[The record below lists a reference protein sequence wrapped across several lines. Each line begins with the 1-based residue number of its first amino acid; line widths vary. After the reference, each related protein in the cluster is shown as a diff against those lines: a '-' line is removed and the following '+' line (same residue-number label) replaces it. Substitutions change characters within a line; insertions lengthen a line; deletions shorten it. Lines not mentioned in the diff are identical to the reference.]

1 MFSDFLKKKK
11 DFCSQPIKT
20 VLPEFTYIVKK
31 KKNIIL
37 FRIHILLLKSFQLD
51 LLVFKQFSVAFL
63 LSKSAVQTDEWHIL
77 SIAAQKGGLP

>member
-1 MFSDFLKKKK
+1 MIFLKKKRLL
-11 DFCSQPIKT
+11 QPTNKNSVT
-20 VLPEFTYIVKK
+20 WVYLYCK

>member
-31 KKNIIL
+31 KKKNIIL
-37 FRIHILLLKSFQLD
+37 FQIHILLLKSFQLD

-63 LSKSAVQTDEWHIL
+63 LSKSAVQTDE
-77 SIAAQKGGLP
+77 

>member
-1 MFSDFLKKKK
+1 MIFLKKKRLL
-11 DFCSQPIKT
+11 QPTNKNSVT
-20 VLPEFTYIVKK
+20 WVYLYCKK
-31 KKNIIL
+31 KKKTIIL
-37 FRIHILLLKSFQLD
+37 FQIHILLLKSFQLD

>member
-1 MFSDFLKKKK
+1 MIFFKKKK
-11 DFCSQPIKT
+11 RLLQPTNKNSVT
-20 VLPEFTYIVKK
+20 WVYLYCKK

-37 FRIHILLLKSFQLD
+37 FQIHILLLKSFQLD

>member
-1 MFSDFLKKKK
+1 MIFFKKKK
-11 DFCSQPIKT
+11 RLLQPTNKNSVT
-20 VLPEFTYIVKK
+20 WVYLYCKK
-31 KKNIIL
+31 NKKNIIL
-37 FRIHILLLKSFQLD
+37 FQIHILLLKSFQLD